1 MGQWHPGESDRLVKS
16 GLPIANLIKPFSG
29 KLYHFVVRIVAL
41 HASLCYT
48 ENNSEVFVST
58 ASIANFLKQSDI
70 FYQFTPTQLELV
82 ANICQEANFQKDD
95 LIFRENSGSKEL
107 YIIVQGEVDI
117 FVDPSLVSSFDSGSE
132 NKIIATLRRGQN
144 FGEVALVDEGLRSAS
159 ACASQKDTRLLII
172 PRDKL
177 VMLCDTYPQLGYRLM
192 YNLAAD
198 LAMKIRNT
206 DLRIREQ
213 LLYKPQDKK

>member
-1 MGQWHPGESDRLVKS
+1 M
-16 GLPIANLIKPFSG
+16 
-29 KLYHFVVRIVAL
+29 
-41 HASLCYT
+41 
-48 ENNSEVFVST
+48 ST
-58 ASIANFLKQSDI
+58 ASIVNFLKQSDI

-82 ANICQEANFQKDD
+82 ANICQEGTFRKDEV
-95 LIFRENSGSKEL
+95 IFRENSGSKEL

-117 FVDPSLVSSFDSGSE
+117 MVDPSLISSGDTGISD
-132 NKIIATLRRGQN
+132 KTIATLRRGQN

-159 ACASQKDTRLLII
+159 ASACQNDTRLLII

-177 VMLCDTYPQLGYRLM
+177 IMLCDTYPQLGYRLM

-213 LLYKPQDKK
+213 LLYKPQDRK

>member
-1 MGQWHPGESDRLVKS
+1 MNNLV
-16 GLPIANLIKPFSG
+16 
-29 KLYHFVVRIVAL
+29 
-41 HASLCYT
+41 
-48 ENNSEVFVST
+48 
-58 ASIANFLKQSDI
+58 NFLKQSDI

-82 ANICQEANFQKDD
+82 ANLCQEVVFNSDEV
-95 LIFRENSGSKEL
+95 IFRENSSSKEL

-117 FVDPSLVSSFDSGSE
+117 LINRGTTGAL
-132 NKIIATLRRGQN
+132 NKNETAVARLRRGQS

-159 ACASQKDTRLLII
+159 ARASQKDTRLLVI
-172 PRDKL
+172 PRDKII
-177 VMLCDTYPQLGYRLM
+177 MLCETYPQLGYRLM

-213 LLYKPQDKK
+213 LLYKPTESK

>member
-1 MGQWHPGESDRLVKS
+1 M
-16 GLPIANLIKPFSG
+16 
-29 KLYHFVVRIVAL
+29 
-41 HASLCYT
+41 
-48 ENNSEVFVST
+48 ST
-58 ASIANFLKQSDI
+58 ATIVNFLKQSDI

-82 ANICQEANFQKDD
+82 ANLCQEVVYQKDE
-95 LIFRENSGSKEL
+95 LIFKENSGSKEL

-117 FVDPSLVSSFDSGSE
+117 FVDPSLVGPAMEAGTE
-132 NKIIATLRRGQN
+132 NKMIATLRRGQN

-159 ACASQKDTRLLII
+159 ASASQKDTRLLII

-213 LLYKPQDKK
+213 LLYKPQEKIK

>member
-1 MGQWHPGESDRLVKS
+1 MLNSLEMNNLV
-16 GLPIANLIKPFSG
+16 G
-29 KLYHFVVRIVAL
+29 
-41 HASLCYT
+41 
-48 ENNSEVFVST
+48 
-58 ASIANFLKQSDI
+58 FLKQSDI

-82 ANICQEANFQKDD
+82 ANLCQEAAYNDGD

-107 YIIVQGEVDI
+107 YVILQGEVDI
-117 FVDPSLVSSFDSGSE
+117 LINRGTTGGLEKKEAAVV
-132 NKIIATLRRGQN
+132 ARLRRGQS

-159 ACASQKDTRLLII
+159 ARASQKDTRLLVIQ
-172 PRDKL
+172 RDKL
-177 VMLCDTYPQLGYRLM
+177 IMLCEAYPQLGYRLM

-213 LLYKPQDKK
+213 LLYKPAGK